1 MKNLL
6 VLPFCHV
13 VFLLLSSCCFVFYYC
28 LLSFNFFCFLKG
40 LQSQK
45 SFFVSKL
52 THRIGKELPGQLR
65 TNTNVTNPTKL
76 EKLTA
81 MFSTCSVVFR
91 KVPPKH
97 PHCPLCSQLNCL
109 IGIKFKCL
117 ILPFP
122 KHKRSN
128 ILNSFVSSRKRL
140 NGCWFAVQF
149 SPEVL
154 GNCPSSSDHFIK
166 CSPFP
171 QYTIFY
177 GGEVQKWPE
186 VSESFGRKKRRGR
199 NGCWFAVQS
208 RK

>member
-1 MKNLL
+1 M
-6 VLPFCHV
+6 
-13 VFLLLSSCCFVFYYC
+13 
-28 LLSFNFFCFLKG
+28 
-40 LQSQK
+40 
-45 SFFVSKL
+45 
-52 THRIGKELPGQLR
+52 
-65 TNTNVTNPTKL
+65 
-76 EKLTA
+76 
-81 MFSTCSVVFR
+81 VFR

-128 ILNSFVSSRKRL
+128 ILNSFVSSRKRV

-149 SPEVL
+149 TPEVL

-177 GGEVQKWPE
+177 GGEVQKCPE

-208 RK
+208 RKWPFWEINLRTDKKWSEKRSNVDVNFEHINIKSEQRQLLRCYLNIMRKTTAWG